1 MVHRIHNSDKKLIV
15 QKFGGTS
22 LSSIKDLKNVT
33 LIVKKEIALGNQVI
47 VVVSAMGDFTDTLCD
62 YVSHFHVTG
71 HHLAE
76 KDTVLSTGEQI
87 TSGLLALALTSSQTE
102 AKSLLGWQV
111 PIYTDNTH
119 TKSSITKIRTQ
130 NIRACL
136 SNNVVPII
144 AGFQGIN
151 IDNGKIT
158 TLGRGGSDITAVEIA
173 INLNADR
180 CDIYTDVDGIYTA
193 DPNLVPRAGKLAEV
207 TYEEM
212 LEMSATGA
220 NVLHVYAVESA
231 MCNKIKLQILS
242 SFTNT
247 KGTSLLENKNIM
259 TNKTVTAI
267 TCKNDENCITIHQID
282 NPTIIF
288 THLAAADI
296 NVNIIVKT
304 LNSDDITFTVPKS
317 DTQESIDILK
327 QHKMTIDTHIS
338 IISAI
343 GIGMMLNPGIAC
355 TMFEELK
362 KNNIKILA
370 ITTSEIKISII
381 IDEKHTKLVTKILH
395 TAYGLDVAV

>member
-1 MVHRIHNSDKKLIV
+1 M
-15 QKFGGTS
+15 
-22 LSSIKDLKNVT
+22 
-33 LIVKKEIALGNQVI
+33 
-47 VVVSAMGDFTDTLCD
+47 
-62 YVSHFHVTG
+62 
-71 HHLAE
+71 
-76 KDTVLSTGEQI
+76 
-87 TSGLLALALTSSQTE
+87 
-102 AKSLLGWQV
+102 
-111 PIYTDNTH
+111 
-119 TKSSITKIRTQ
+119 
-130 NIRACL
+130 
-136 SNNVVPII
+136 
-144 AGFQGIN
+144 
-151 IDNGKIT
+151 
-158 TLGRGGSDITAVEIA
+158 
-173 INLNADR
+173 
-180 CDIYTDVDGIYTA
+180 
-193 DPNLVPRAGKLAEV
+193 PRAGKLAEV